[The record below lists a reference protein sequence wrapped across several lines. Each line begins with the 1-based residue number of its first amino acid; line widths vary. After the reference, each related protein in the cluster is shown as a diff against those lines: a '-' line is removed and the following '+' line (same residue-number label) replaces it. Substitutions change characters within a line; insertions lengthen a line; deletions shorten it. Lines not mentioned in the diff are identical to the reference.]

1 MLLYRKWTNKSNA
14 YNRVD
19 VGVVLLLLLLFL
31 FCFCSA
37 VVVVADVADVA
48 VVEGTVCGPSLW
60 V

>member
-19 VGVVLLLLLLFL
+19 VGVVVLLLLLFL

-37 VVVVADVADVA
+37 VVVVVVADVADVA
-48 VVEGTVCGPSLW
+48 VVEGTVCGPSL
-60 V
+60 

>member
-37 VVVVADVADVA
+37 VVVVVVADVADVA
-48 VVEGTVCGPSLW
+48 VVEGTVCGPSL
-60 V
+60 